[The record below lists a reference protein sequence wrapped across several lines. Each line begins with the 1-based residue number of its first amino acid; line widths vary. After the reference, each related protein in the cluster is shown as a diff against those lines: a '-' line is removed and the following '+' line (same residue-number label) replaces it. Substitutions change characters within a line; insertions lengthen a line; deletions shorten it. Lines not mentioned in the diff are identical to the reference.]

1 MELKDFIKS
10 VLFDVTEAVKEC
22 QEELKNGAIISP
34 SNRSAEEKVRAVSG
48 DLKISYIDFE
58 VAVSAS
64 SENLNNGE
72 KTGGV
77 EVSGSVIGVRFG
89 GKFGG
94 KSVSEEN
101 KQVNENVSKIKFS
114 IPVIYPTQPVLFFH
128 DFDNRFKILVSIID
142 GILRLVAVFEI
153 NEINSHE

>member
-1 MELKDFIKS
+1 MEK
-10 VLFDVTEAVKEC
+10 
-22 QEELKNGAIISP
+22 
-34 SNRSAEEKVRAVSG
+34 
-48 DLKISYIDFE
+48 
-58 VAVSAS
+58 
-64 SENLNNGE
+64 

-114 IPVIYPTQPVLFFH
+114 IPVIYPTQPVKERNTRARAFLP
-128 DFDNRFKILVSIID
+128 
-142 GILRLVAVFEI
+142 
-153 NEINSHE
+153 

>member
-77 EVSGSVIGVRFG
+77 EVSGSVIGVLL
-89 GKFGG
+89 
-94 KSVSEEN
+94 VENLEEN
-101 KQVNENVSKIKFS
+101 QLVRKINRLMRMSLKLNFQ
-114 IPVIYPTQPVLFFH
+114 YLLFT
-128 DFDNRFKILVSIID
+128 
-142 GILRLVAVFEI
+142 LR
-153 NEINSHE
+153 SQ

>member
-10 VLFDVTEAVKEC
+10 VLLDVTEAVKEC
-22 QEELKNGAIISP
+22 QEELKNGAVISP
-34 SNRSAEEKVRAVSG
+34 GNRSAEEKVRAVSG

-77 EVSGSVIGVRFG
+77 EVSGSVTGVRFG
-89 GKFGG
+89 GNFG
-94 KSVSEEN
+94 
-101 KQVNENVSKIKFS
+101 
-114 IPVIYPTQPVLFFH
+114 VLYRPKH
-128 DFDNRFKILVSIID
+128 
-142 GILRLVAVFEI
+142 EI
-153 NEINSHE
+153 QQTDL

>member
-72 KTGGV
+72 KQEG
-77 EVSGSVIGVRFG
+77 
-89 GKFGG
+89 
-94 KSVSEEN
+94 
-101 KQVNENVSKIKFS
+101 
-114 IPVIYPTQPVLFFH
+114 
-128 DFDNRFKILVSIID
+128 
-142 GILRLVAVFEI
+142 
-153 NEINSHE
+153 

>member
-114 IPVIYPTQPVLFFH
+114 IPVIYPT
-128 DFDNRFKILVSIID
+128 
-142 GILRLVAVFEI
+142 
-153 NEINSHE
+153 

>member
-58 VAVSAS
+58 VAVSES

-114 IPVIYPTQPVLFFH
+114 IPVIYPTQPVKERNTRARAFLP
-128 DFDNRFKILVSIID
+128 
-142 GILRLVAVFEI
+142 
-153 NEINSHE
+153 

>member
-1 MELKDFIKS
+1 MEQSYHLAI
-10 VLFDVTEAVKEC
+10 VLQRK
-22 QEELKNGAIISP
+22 
-34 SNRSAEEKVRAVSG
+34 KVRAVSG

-114 IPVIYPTQPVLFFH
+114 IPVIYPTQPVKERNTRARAFLP
-128 DFDNRFKILVSIID
+128 
-142 GILRLVAVFEI
+142 
-153 NEINSHE
+153 